1 MSQPYGP
8 PPGPQQPQPH
18 PGSGPFPQQGPPS
31 GPLPQPYPHAGQ
43 QPYPTSGPV
52 PQPYPA
58 SGLQPSPAGPQQ
70 GYPQQPYQPGYQ
82 QPPYG
87 YPQQPYGQGGPPF
100 PGRPPQPGPMLP
112 PPPPGTGRVLLDASY
127 NKLAMTM
134 ALFKPGITING
145 APGPQARWGKNAID
159 LPPGQYQI
167 EVHVKYLWRFG
178 SATAVL
184 PVQAGQQLEAYYRPP
199 MVAFGK
205 GALGPTPQSTPNIAV
220 TIVIVV
226 LALVVGAFLG
236 VLPTLLL
243 S

>member
-1 MSQPYGP
+1 MTSATPIPIAYGP
-8 PPGPQQPQPH
+8 RHPIYDQPIPKN
-18 PGSGPFPQQGPPS
+18 SGERLWLSRSTVPFI
-31 GPLPQPYPHAGQ
+31 
-43 QPYPTSGPV
+43 
-52 PQPYPA
+52 
-58 SGLQPSPAGPQQ
+58 
-70 GYPQQPYQPGYQ
+70 
-82 QPPYG
+82 
-87 YPQQPYGQGGPPF
+87 
-100 PGRPPQPGPMLP
+100 
-112 PPPPGTGRVLLDASY
+112 
-127 NKLAMTM
+127 AMTM